1 MEIVVKAL
9 VLTVLV
15 SLGVL
20 HGATAQ
26 QDRFAGG
33 LEPALPLVDARFE
46 APVGHRQPSIAEID
60 QGKAARDFRSP
71 TEISA
76 DEAYRRSEEGL
87 RKKLIICRC

>member
-9 VLTVLV
+9 VLAVLV
-15 SLGVL
+15 SLGVV
-20 HGATAQ
+20 HFATAQ

-33 LEPALPLVDARFE
+33 LEPASPLVDVRFE
-46 APVGHRQPSIAEID
+46 APVGHHQPSIAEID
-60 QGKAARDFRSP
+60 HGKSARNFRSP

-87 RKKLIICRC
+87 RNKLIICRC